1 MLARMVNL
9 GNGKVL
15 RFWVLAFL
23 WVQLGSVTS
32 AWSATVLNQAVVTAN
47 VGGVNHPAMPVALP
61 YQWDKLHGAVDGQ
74 ARFQMRFDVA
84 DPTAPLAL
92 YIPRLGN
99 TFAIWINGTQLDSL
113 GTLSANLYDDAAMA
127 PRYFVIPPHMLAP
140 TTVMEIEIG
149 ATRARQAGLSQVT
162 VGTEREVSPIYRAKY
177 HWQVTGAH
185 IVVAV
190 SSVLGLI
197 SMLLWFRLRK
207 PAYLAYGLG
216 ELLWTAQTMR
226 ILVEDAPLPWPWWG
240 VIPLAAFNA
249 APPLLCVFA
258 LLFMGVTK
266 SRVITVAYALI
277 VLAVPAALLIML
289 GGMLWLA
296 PVFQA
301 VITLTSVAMA
311 WVVLT
316 AAVQS
321 ATHERRMLAMAVGV
335 IVACAV
341 RDVLTMRLSANS
353 YDIVP
358 WVRFA
363 WVGFGLSMAWI
374 VTERLRKDH
383 AAVNAEFGAAFEG
396 ERAEA
401 KRNGAKEERQRL
413 MQDLHD
419 GLGSQLVGAL
429 RVAQQPTASRDEIT
443 RQLRGAVDQLKITV
457 DAMHETD
464 GDITSVMAATRYR
477 LAPRLQAA
485 GIDLQW
491 DVAQL
496 PIVPSWGVRQSYQL
510 QMILFE
516 AFTNMVVHSE
526 ARSASLRARVVEGD
540 GDSVIEITISDNGRG
555 FDLAD
560 PQSATGRGLSNM
572 QSRAQTLGVNLKM
585 SSMPGNT
592 CICLRIPVA

>member
-15 RFWVLAFL
+15 RYWVLAFL

-32 AWSATVLNQAVVTAN
+32 AWSATVLNQAVVTAT
-47 VGGVNHPAMPVALP
+47 VGGVNHPAIPVALP
-61 YQWDKLHGAVDGQ
+61 YQWDKMHGAVDGQ
-74 ARFQMRFDVA
+74 ARFQMRIDVA
-84 DPTAPLAL
+84 DPSSPLSL

-113 GTLSANLYDDAAMA
+113 GTLPANLYDDAAMA

-149 ATRARQAGLSQVT
+149 ATRARQAGLSPVT
-162 VGTEREVSPIYRAKY
+162 VGTAREVSPLYHAKY

-185 IVVAV
+185 IVVAA
-190 SSVLGLI
+190 SSVLGALAI
-197 SMLLWFRLRK
+197 LLWFRLRN

-216 ELLWTAQTMR
+216 ELLWTTQTLR
-226 ILVEDAPLPWPWWG
+226 ILVEHAPLPWPWWG

-277 VLAVPAALLIML
+277 VLAVPAALLTML

-296 PVFQA
+296 PLFQA

-311 WVVLT
+311 WVVLS
-316 AAVQS
+316 AAMQS
-321 ATHERRMLAMAVGV
+321 ATQERRVLAIAVGV

-341 RDVLTMRLSANS
+341 RDVLTMRLSASS

-383 AAVNAEFGAAFEG
+383 GAVNAELGAAFEG

-429 RVAQQPTASRDEIT
+429 RMSQQPTASRDEIT

-485 GIDLQW
+485 AIDLQW

-526 ARSASLRARVVEGD
+526 ARSASLLARVVEGD
-540 GDSVIEITISDNGRG
+540 GASVIEITISDNGRG

>member
-113 GTLSANLYDDAAMA
+113 GTLPANLYDDAAMA

>member
-113 GTLSANLYDDAAMA
+113 GTLPANLYDDAAMA

-240 VIPLAAFNA
+240 IIPLAAFNA

-358 WVRFA
+358 WVRF
-363 WVGFGLSMAWI
+363 
-374 VTERLRKDH
+374 T
-383 AAVNAEFGAAFEG
+383 
-396 ERAEA
+396 
-401 KRNGAKEERQRL
+401 
-413 MQDLHD
+413 
-419 GLGSQLVGAL
+419 
-429 RVAQQPTASRDEIT
+429 
-443 RQLRGAVDQLKITV
+443 
-457 DAMHETD
+457 
-464 GDITSVMAATRYR
+464 
-477 LAPRLQAA
+477 
-485 GIDLQW
+485 
-491 DVAQL
+491 
-496 PIVPSWGVRQSYQL
+496 
-510 QMILFE
+510 
-516 AFTNMVVHSE
+516 
-526 ARSASLRARVVEGD
+526 
-540 GDSVIEITISDNGRG
+540 
-555 FDLAD
+555 
-560 PQSATGRGLSNM
+560 
-572 QSRAQTLGVNLKM
+572 
-585 SSMPGNT
+585 
-592 CICLRIPVA
+592 

>member
-15 RFWVLAFL
+15 RYWVLAFL

-32 AWSATVLNQAVVTAN
+32 AWSATVLNQAVVTAT
-47 VGGVNHPAMPVALP
+47 VGGVNHPAIPVALP
-61 YQWDKLHGAVDGQ
+61 YQWDKMHGAVDGQ
-74 ARFQMRFDVA
+74 ARFQMRIDVA
-84 DPTAPLAL
+84 DPSSPLSL

-113 GTLSANLYDDAAMA
+113 GTLPANLYDDAAMA

-149 ATRARQAGLSQVT
+149 ATRARQAGLSPVT
-162 VGTEREVSPIYRAKY
+162 VGTAREVSPLYHAKY

-185 IVVAV
+185 IVVAA
-190 SSVLGLI
+190 SSVLGALAI
-197 SMLLWFRLRK
+197 LLWFRLRN

-216 ELLWTAQTMR
+216 ELLWTTQTLR
-226 ILVEDAPLPWPWWG
+226 ILVEHAPLPWPWWG

-277 VLAVPAALLIML
+277 VLAVPAALLTML

-296 PVFQA
+296 PLFQA

-311 WVVLT
+311 WVVLS
-316 AAVQS
+316 AAMQS
-321 ATHERRMLAMAVGV
+321 ATQERRVLAIAVGV

-341 RDVLTMRLSANS
+341 RDVLTMRLSASS

-383 AAVNAEFGAAFEG
+383 GAVNAELGAAFEG

-429 RVAQQPTASRDEIT
+429 RMSQQPTASRDEIT

-485 GIDLQW
+485 AIDLQW

-496 PIVPSWGVRQSYQL
+496 PIVPSWSVRQSYQL

-526 ARSASLRARVVEGD
+526 ARSASLLARVVEGD
-540 GDSVIEITISDNGRG
+540 GASVIEITISDNGRG
-555 FDLAD
+555 FDLAA
-560 PQSATGRGLSNM
+560 PQSTTGRGLSNM

-585 SSMPGNT
+585 SSVPGNT

>member
-1 MLARMVNL
+1 L
-9 GNGKVL
+9 G
-15 RFWVLAFL
+15 
-23 WVQLGSVTS
+23 
-32 AWSATVLNQAVVTAN
+32 
-47 VGGVNHPAMPVALP
+47 ALP
-61 YQWDKLHGAVDGQ
+61 
-74 ARFQMRFDVA
+74 
-84 DPTAPLAL
+84 
-92 YIPRLGN
+92 
-99 TFAIWINGTQLDSL
+99 
-113 GTLSANLYDDAAMA
+113 ANLYDDAAMA

-140 TTVMEIEIG
+140 VSVMEIEIG
-149 ATRARQAGLSQVT
+149 ATLRTRQAGLSQVT

-321 ATHERRMLAMAVGV
+321 ATHERRMLAMAVG
-335 IVACAV
+335 
-341 RDVLTMRLSANS
+341 
-353 YDIVP
+353 
-358 WVRFA
+358 
-363 WVGFGLSMAWI
+363 
-374 VTERLRKDH
+374 
-383 AAVNAEFGAAFEG
+383 
-396 ERAEA
+396 
-401 KRNGAKEERQRL
+401 
-413 MQDLHD
+413 
-419 GLGSQLVGAL
+419 
-429 RVAQQPTASRDEIT
+429 
-443 RQLRGAVDQLKITV
+443 
-457 DAMHETD
+457 
-464 GDITSVMAATRYR
+464 
-477 LAPRLQAA
+477 
-485 GIDLQW
+485 
-491 DVAQL
+491 
-496 PIVPSWGVRQSYQL
+496 
-510 QMILFE
+510 
-516 AFTNMVVHSE
+516 
-526 ARSASLRARVVEGD
+526 
-540 GDSVIEITISDNGRG
+540 
-555 FDLAD
+555 
-560 PQSATGRGLSNM
+560 
-572 QSRAQTLGVNLKM
+572 
-585 SSMPGNT
+585 
-592 CICLRIPVA
+592 

>member
-113 GTLSANLYDDAAMA
+113 GTLPANLYDDAAMA
-127 PRYFVIPPHMLAP
+127 PRYFVIASHMLAP

>member
-113 GTLSANLYDDAAMA
+113 GTLPANLYDDAAMA

-485 GIDLQW
+485 AIDLQW

-496 PIVPSWGVRQSYQL
+496 PIVPSWSVRQSYQL

-526 ARSASLRARVVEGD
+526 ARSASLLARVVEGD
-540 GDSVIEITISDNGRG
+540 GASVIEITISDNGRG
-555 FDLAD
+555 FDLAA
-560 PQSATGRGLSNM
+560 PQSTTGRGLSNM

-585 SSMPGNT
+585 SSVPGNT

>member
-23 WVQLGSVTS
+23 AVQLGSVTS
-32 AWSATVLNQAVVTAN
+32 AWSALVLNQAVVTAN
-47 VGGVNHPAMPVALP
+47 VGGVNHPAMPAALP

-113 GTLSANLYDDAAMA
+113 GTLPANLYDDAAMA

>member
-1 MLARMVNL
+1 L
-9 GNGKVL
+9 
-15 RFWVLAFL
+15 
-23 WVQLGSVTS
+23 
-32 AWSATVLNQAVVTAN
+32 
-47 VGGVNHPAMPVALP
+47 
-61 YQWDKLHGAVDGQ
+61 
-74 ARFQMRFDVA
+74 
-84 DPTAPLAL
+84 APL
-92 YIPRLGN
+92 
-99 TFAIWINGTQLDSL
+99 
-113 GTLSANLYDDAAMA
+113 
-127 PRYFVIPPHMLAP
+127 
-140 TTVMEIEIG
+140 
-149 ATRARQAGLSQVT
+149 
-162 VGTEREVSPIYRAKY
+162 
-177 HWQVTGAH
+177 
-185 IVVAV
+185 
-190 SSVLGLI
+190 
-197 SMLLWFRLRK
+197 
-207 PAYLAYGLG
+207 
-216 ELLWTAQTMR
+216 
-226 ILVEDAPLPWPWWG
+226 
-240 VIPLAAFNA
+240 
-249 APPLLCVFA
+249 
-258 LLFMGVTK
+258 
-266 SRVITVAYALI
+266 
-277 VLAVPAALLIML
+277 
-289 GGMLWLA
+289 
-296 PVFQA
+296 FQA

-311 WVVLT
+311 WVVLS
-316 AAVQS
+316 AAMQS
-321 ATHERRMLAMAVGV
+321 ATQERRVLAIAVGV

-341 RDVLTMRLSANS
+341 RDVLTMRLSASS

-383 AAVNAEFGAAFEG
+383 GAVNAELGAAFEG

-429 RVAQQPTASRDEIT
+429 RMSQQPTASRDEIT

-485 GIDLQW
+485 AIDLQW

-496 PIVPSWGVRQSYQL
+496 PIVPSWSVRQSYQL

-526 ARSASLRARVVEGD
+526 ARSASLLARVVEGD
-540 GDSVIEITISDNGRG
+540 GASVIEITISDNGRG
-555 FDLAD
+555 FDLAA
-560 PQSATGRGLSNM
+560 PQSTTGRGLSNM

-585 SSMPGNT
+585 SSVPGNT

>member
-1 MLARMVNL
+1 
-9 GNGKVL
+9 
-15 RFWVLAFL
+15 
-23 WVQLGSVTS
+23 
-32 AWSATVLNQAVVTAN
+32 
-47 VGGVNHPAMPVALP
+47 
-61 YQWDKLHGAVDGQ
+61 
-74 ARFQMRFDVA
+74 
-84 DPTAPLAL
+84 
-92 YIPRLGN
+92 
-99 TFAIWINGTQLDSL
+99 
-113 GTLSANLYDDAAMA
+113 
-127 PRYFVIPPHMLAP
+127 
-140 TTVMEIEIG
+140 
-149 ATRARQAGLSQVT
+149 
-162 VGTEREVSPIYRAKY
+162 
-177 HWQVTGAH
+177 
-185 IVVAV
+185 
-190 SSVLGLI
+190 
-197 SMLLWFRLRK
+197 
-207 PAYLAYGLG
+207 
-216 ELLWTAQTMR
+216 
-226 ILVEDAPLPWPWWG
+226 
-240 VIPLAAFNA
+240 
-249 APPLLCVFA
+249 
-258 LLFMGVTK
+258 
-266 SRVITVAYALI
+266 
-277 VLAVPAALLIML
+277 ML

-296 PVFQA
+296 PLFQA